1 MSYTTVKNTN
11 LEVKKTK
18 MTCDGSLASDIPRPL
33 PRHSHTLLF
42 VGHPGSGKTNLM
54 VSILSQHKKNG
65 RRCGMAK
72 VYDHVIIVSP
82 SLGTLKNNIF
92 KDLDENKKWDE
103 FNDEMLNFVID
114 FTDKAVE
121 ENETTLLIL
130 DDVTQQLKK
139 SNALQK
145 KLGYLLQNRR
155 HRSLS
160 VWCLIQRLI
169 DAPTVLRE
177 SITHLILF
185 RPINRREIELV
196 SNEYLPV
203 QKNEIQNLLNFVYSE
218 KYNFLL
224 IDMSLRYDS
233 NFLYYKNFDEIV
245 FN

>member
-1 MSYTTVKNTN
+1 MSFTTIKNKE

-18 MTCDGSLASDIPRPL
+18 MTCDGCLAEDIPRPL
-33 PRHSHTLLF
+33 PSHSHSMLY
-42 VGHPGSGKTNLM
+42 VGQAGSGKTNLM
-54 VSILSQHKKNG
+54 VSILSQHKKKG
-65 RRCGMAK
+65 KRCGMAK
-72 VYDHVIIVSP
+72 VYDHIIIVSP

-92 KDLDENKKWDE
+92 KDLDENKKWEE
-103 FNDEMLNFVID
+103 FNDEMLDFVVE
-114 FTDKAVE
+114 FTNKAVE
-121 ENETTLLIL
+121 EGETTLLIL

-155 HRSLS
+155 HRGLS

-185 RPINRREIELV
+185 RPINKREIELV

-203 QKNEIQNLLNFVYSE
+203 PKNEIQSLLNFVYSD
-218 KYNFLL
+218 KYNFLM
-224 IDMSLRYDS
+224 IDMSLRYSS
-233 NFLYYKNFDEIV
+233 NFIYYKNFDEII
-245 FN
+245 FD